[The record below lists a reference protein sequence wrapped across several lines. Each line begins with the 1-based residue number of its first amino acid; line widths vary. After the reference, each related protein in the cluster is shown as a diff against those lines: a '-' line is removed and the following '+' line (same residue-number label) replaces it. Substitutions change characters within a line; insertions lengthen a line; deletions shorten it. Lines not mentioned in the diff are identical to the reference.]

1 MDSGLDAGASP
12 RNDGERRGWPGIGE
26 RKRRRSA
33 NGHDGEGGDRWSGR
47 VATLSPVAY
56 LLWMTSAPKTQEQLP
71 EPAAAHDKILIVDFG
86 SQVTQLI
93 ARRVREE
100 GVYSEIVPFQKAE
113 DAFRAM
119 KPKAVILSGGPESVH
134 EKGSPRAPQAIFDSG
149 VPVLGICY
157 GQMTMAAQLGGEVEG
172 GHHREFGRADV
183 EVKAPSQL
191 FEDAWGAGEKHQVWM
206 SHGDRI
212 TRMPPGFTVAGTSAN
227 APFAVIQDEKRK
239 YYGLMFHPEVVHTP
253 DGAKLLRNFVRKVA
267 GLTGDWTMRAFRE
280 EAIEKIRA
288 QVGKGRVICGLS
300 GGVDSA
306 VAAVLIHEAIGD
318 QLTCVFVDHGLLR
331 LKEAETVV
339 DLFRHHYNIPL
350 VHVDASKQFLGELEG
365 VTDPEVKRKTI
376 GRLFIDVFDAEAKK
390 IGGAE
395 FLAQGTLYPDV
406 IESVSFTGGPSVT
419 IKSHH
424 NVGGLPARMNM
435 KLVEPLRE
443 LFKDEVRVLG
453 RELGLPEI
461 FVGRHPFPGPG
472 LAIRC
477 PGDITKEKLDILRN
491 ADAVYIDQ
499 IRKAGLYDKIWQAFA
514 VLLPVKTVGVMGDG
528 RTYEYV
534 VGLRAVTSTDGMTAD
549 FYQFDMKFLGETATR
564 IINEVKGVNRVV
576 YDVTSKPPGTIEWE

>member
-1 MDSGLDAGASP
+1 VGRATARVAGA
-12 RNDGERRGWPGIGE
+12 
-26 RKRRRSA
+26 A
-33 NGHDGEGGDRWSGR
+33 C
-47 VATLSPVAY
+47 VAY
-56 LLWMTSAPKTQEQLP
+56 FLTMT
-71 EPAAAHDKILIVDFG
+71 AAQQKARESTPSVASAHDKILIVDFG

-100 GVYSEIVPFQKAE
+100 GVYCEIVPFQKAE
-113 DAFRAM
+113 AAFRDM

-134 EKGSPRAPQAIFDSG
+134 VEGSPRAPQLIFDSG

-157 GQMTMAAQLGGEVEG
+157 GQMTMAAQLGGDVEG

-183 EVKAPSQL
+183 EVKTDSCL
-191 FEDAWGAGEKHQVWM
+191 FDAIWKPGERHPVWM

-212 TRMPPGFTVAGTSAN
+212 TRMPPGFVVAGVSAN

-253 DGAKLLRNFVRKVA
+253 DGAKLIRNFVRKVA
-267 GLTGDWTMRAFRE
+267 GLTGDWTMRAFRD

-288 QVGKGRVICGLS
+288 QVGRGRVICGLS

-331 LKEAETVV
+331 LNEAETVV

-350 VHVDASKQFLGELEG
+350 VHVDASRQFLAELAH
-365 VTDPEVKRKTI
+365 VTDPEKKRKTI
-376 GRLFIDVFDAEAKK
+376 GRLFIDVFEAEARK

-424 NVGGLPARMNM
+424 NVGGLPERMNM

-443 LFKDEVRVLG
+443 LFKDEVRALG

-477 PGDITKEKLDILRN
+477 PGDITKEKLDILRK
-491 ADAVYIDQ
+491 ADAIYIDE
-499 IRKAGLYDKIWQAFA
+499 IRKAGLYDAIWQAFA

-528 RTYEYV
+528 RTYEHV

-549 FYQFDMKFLGETATR
+549 FYPFDMKFLGNAATR